1 MNAVHFKTNGYISKK
16 KEVSPKELI
25 AIQGDSSVF
34 AQEIAKKFWNVKGRV
49 CRENDKKVRL
59 LF

>member
-34 AQEIAKKFWNVKGRV
+34 AQEFAKKF
-49 CRENDKKVRL
+49 
-59 LF
+59 